1 MSEKGEI
8 KRDGASAQKN
18 SGRGKLQKGDAK
30 WHGFVVDYKE
40 YPNGIRIDQNIWA
53 KICTD
58 ALKSGG
64 DPVLKIILGLEN
76 KKTRLAVLEWSRLE
90 HLVEMEQRYHALL
103 QEKAGSD

>member
-1 MSEKGEI
+1 VSEKGEI
-8 KRDGASAQKN
+8 KRDGAKAQKN
-18 SGRGKLQKGDAK
+18 SGRGKLQKGDAR
-30 WHGFVVDYKE
+30 WYDFIVDYKE

-64 DPVLKIILGLEN
+64 DPVLKIVLGLEN

-90 HLVEMEQRYHALL
+90 HLVETEEKFHALL
-103 QEKAGSD
+103 EQMNG